1 MAVTA
6 AQFNTVFGTDGAQ
19 LTKLGE
25 WADAVAPK
33 VDENGDPVANTLDD
47 LVAHIKADIIAKYDH
62 WKRDV
67 TAVEGL

>member
-1 MAVTA
+1 MPDFYGKTISSA
-6 AQFNTVFGTDGAQ
+6 
-19 LTKLGE
+19 
-25 WADAVAPK
+25 K